1 MNLKVLPAKKSMK
14 FLALLLTSLLIAS
27 VSAAVYYSLDMTST
41 ITVAANDIYFT
52 LGPDNATASVSIFND
67 NKSATLGLSAYK
79 NITMTYDDAIR
90 VRNNNTGS
98 SHNVRLRSVSLTG
111 NAANFIYINF
121 TLQTSTKVS
130 LNYTSDGS
138 SWTTPSTTSFVS
150 LSASTE
156 YAIVIE
162 TKANATATT
171 GQSATIEIA
180 IDVEL

>member
-1 MNLKVLPAKKSMK
+1 MNLKELPAKKSMK
-14 FLALLLTSLLIAS
+14 LLALLLTSILIAS
-27 VSAAVYYSLDMTST
+27 VSAAVYYSLEMTST

-98 SHNVRLRSVSLTG
+98 SHNVRLRPVSLTG
-111 NAANFIYINF
+111 DAVNFVFINF

-130 LNYTSDGS
+130 LNYTSDGAT
-138 SWTTPSTTSFVS
+138 WTTPSTTSFVQVD
-150 LSASTE
+150 ASTE

-171 GQSATIEIA
+171 GQQATIEIA
-180 IDVEL
+180 VDIEL